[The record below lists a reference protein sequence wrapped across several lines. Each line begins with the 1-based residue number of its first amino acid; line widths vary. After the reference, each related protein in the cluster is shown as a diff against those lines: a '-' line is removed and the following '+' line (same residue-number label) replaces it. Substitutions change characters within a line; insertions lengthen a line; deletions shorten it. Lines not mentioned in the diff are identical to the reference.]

1 MSLLL
6 DLLDPTAAPTV
17 VRPALLLLV
26 AALLGRPRNARVF
39 ERADGLATVAALFRA
54 REASREVRMQALE
67 FFYFYLMP
75 EAPEGVV
82 VGQRGRRVGAGRV
95 ASDASVSD
103 AGEAGIV
110 RSTAEKQALLGKY
123 VPNVQELVDD
133 LAEAGPF
140 GGGGGGGDG
149 GAAEGVSVIR
159 APNALA
165 AAAVV

>member
-6 DLLDPTAAPTV
+6 DLLDPSASPAV

-75 EAPEGVV
+75 EAPEGHGVRT
-82 VGQRGRRVGAGRV
+82 GGRAGAGRV
-95 ASDASVSD
+95 PSDASVSD
-103 AGEAGIV
+103 AGEGGGI
-110 RSTAEKQALLGKY
+110 RSTAEKQALLGRY

-133 LAEAGPF
+133 LAESGPF
-140 GGGGGGGDG
+140 GGGGGGGG
-149 GAAEGVSVIR
+149 GEGVVRAPGVGAAVGVV
-159 APNALA
+159 
-165 AAAVV
+165 